1 MSLEKYMGMQ
11 LKQVEQKN
19 RELKARFTR
28 TANID
33 LMNQWRQ
40 KSVATNYQTEYDR
53 IRNYIATNSVVAGW
67 TAPDPLINRTRQL
80 ELLGAQ
86 AVSGIRN
93 RN

>member
-1 MSLEKYMGMQ
+1 MEKFMDMQ
-11 LKQVEQKN
+11 LKQVEKKN
-19 RELKARFTR
+19 KELKARFER

-53 IRNYIATNSVVAGW
+53 IRNYIAANSVISGW
-67 TAPDPLINRTRQL
+67 TTPNPLINRTRQL

-86 AVSGIRN
+86 AVDGIRN
-93 RN
+93 RS